1 MTFFWFVFQM
11 ILPLS
16 PTNETLHS
24 RREVALFT
32 FSPDQSE
39 PFVNIN
45 PSRTVPEKS
54 YRIIGLQGIY
64 SSLSMLETD
73 TRPKVNVVVVVYN
86 VTIVAIGHGL
96 LKKFWPFGTRLGSTH
111 HCAAVNSII

>member
-1 MTFFWFVFQM
+1 M

-64 SSLSMLETD
+64 SSLSMVLTLDGKPE
-73 TRPKVNVVVVVYN
+73 
-86 VTIVAIGHGL
+86 IGAH
-96 LKKFWPFGTRLGSTH
+96 
-111 HCAAVNSII
+111 V